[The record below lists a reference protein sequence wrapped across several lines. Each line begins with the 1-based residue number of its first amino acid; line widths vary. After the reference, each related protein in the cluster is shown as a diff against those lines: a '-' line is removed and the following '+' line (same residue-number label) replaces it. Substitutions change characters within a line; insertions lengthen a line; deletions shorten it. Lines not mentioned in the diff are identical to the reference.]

1 MLIPEDHKT
10 LKFKD
15 KHAII
20 SRILIVMSAIIFL
33 VAVVMVTVAVRASL
47 KRQTEMTKLIGL
59 AEAQGGD
66 ITGARQIYDAIQKV
80 GKLAK
85 LPESEIP
92 IYATIADVAKLQAQP
107 IFKNAMN
114 GDQILYYAKSQWVY
128 IYRQQNNTLV
138 AQGPFALPSP
148 TPEAQPMP
156 ESQNKVMPEPQAP
169 QTDPPE
175 MQQESPTAPSTMPS
189 APVSAS
195 PEADIVGP

>member
-1 MLIPEDHKT
+1 MLLPEDHKT
-10 LKFKD
+10 LKFRD

-20 SRILIVMSAIIFL
+20 SKVLIIISVTIFL
-33 VAVVMVTVAVRASL
+33 VAVVMVTVAVQASL
-47 KRQTEMTKLIGL
+47 RRQVEMTKLIGL

-66 ITGARQIYDAIQKV
+66 ITVARQIYDAIQRV
-80 GKLAK
+80 SKLAK
-85 LPESEIP
+85 LPENEIP

-107 IFKNAMN
+107 IFKDAMN

-128 IYRQQNNTLV
+128 VYRQQSNKLV

-156 ESQNKVMPEPQAP
+156 ESQNKVMPEPQTP

-175 MQQESPTAPSTMPS
+175 TQQESPTAPSTMPS

-195 PEADIVGP
+195 PEADMTNP